1 MYIISDIP
9 MKTCIALLLL
19 ITLFSSA
26 CNSNV
31 YKDKAFFSKAK
42 LSGQTLAVLPGEVS
56 YSGNLPKNWD
66 ADRVTKMENEE
77 SLKLQ
82 QAIHDDFL
90 YHASNKTIRNKWD
103 VRLLDVK
110 LINDRLEKS
119 GISIHDSWRLPSDE
133 LAKIIGTDMVIRAKV
148 QNMRYMS
155 QAAATGINVGVSVLE
170 SVLSRG
176 GSSSVFVPRAIAG
189 ESDMDLSLYHSSQPN
204 AIARFEAERKLRVRK
219 LPVYVR
225 N

>member
-1 MYIISDIP
+1 MRVF
-9 MKTCIALLLL
+9 
-19 ITLFSSA
+19 ITLISFAILFISA

-31 YKDKAFFSKAK
+31 YKDKAFFSQAK
-42 LSGQTLAVLPGEVS
+42 LNGQTLAVLPAEVS

-66 ADRVTKMENEE
+66 AARVLKMENEQ

-90 YHASNKTIRNKWD
+90 YNASSKTVRKKWD
-103 VRLLDVK
+103 VRLLDIK
-110 LINDRLEKS
+110 LINDRLEKK

-133 LAKIIGTDMVIRAKV
+133 LAKIIGTDMIIRAKI
-148 QNMRYMS
+148 QNIRYMS

-170 SVLSRG
+170 GILSRG
-176 GSSSVFVPRAIAG
+176 GSSSVYVPRAVAG
-189 ESDMDLSLYHSSQPN
+189 ESDMDLSLYHSSQTN
-204 AIARFEAERKLRVRK
+204 AIARFEADRKLRVKK